1 MSDLHGDLE
10 ALIAEAHRQVEQQAL
25 EQEAEAATRADELL
39 AEADED
45 ARHTLDERAEHAR
58 SEADALGKRILALA
72 EVEAKRAALRTR
84 EDLLDTVWRAAEAR
98 LRALPDDSERYLPV
112 LRGLAGLAARTLA
125 SSEVELASEPRGRAL
140 LTPDRLGA
148 WGREDGV
155 AYRLAPEPL
164 ASFGGLEARA
174 GRMRFDATFE
184 TRLAQAEQALRESTA
199 ERLLGAPREGRGA
212 T

>member
-39 AEADED
+39 AEADEE

-58 SEADALGKRILALA
+58 SEAEALERRILALA
-72 EVEAKRAALRTR
+72 EVETKREALRTR
-84 EDLLDTVWRAAEAR
+84 EDLLDAVWRAAEAR
-98 LRALPDDSERYLPV
+98 LRDLPNDPERYLPV
-112 LRGLAGLAARTLA
+112 LRKLAGLAARTLA
-125 SSEVELASEPRGRAL
+125 SSELELASEPRGNAL
-140 LTPDRLGA
+140 LTPERLTA

-164 ASFGGLEARA
+164 ASFGGLEGRA
-174 GRMRFDATFE
+174 GRTRFDATFE

-199 ERLLGAPREGRGA
+199 ERLLGPPPEGRGA
-212 T
+212 P